1 MENTKAKQIVGDM
14 INFVFVSEGF
24 PMPILFPEIMER
36 LPKYSL
42 KEMVEASEI
51 VKNSEPE
58 IYICDVDGKEK
69 TRRMLN
75 LDDRLIAGIYVLIHY
90 DSLPADDC
98 RPILRDHEKKLY
110 IVH

>member
-1 MENTKAKQIVGDM
+1 MENTKAKQIVVDM

-36 LPKYSL
+36 LQNYSL

-51 VKNSEPE
+51 VK
-58 IYICDVDGKEK
+58 K
-69 TRRMLN
+69 RMLN
-75 LDDRLIAGIYVLIHY
+75 LDDRLIAGIYVLINY

-98 RPILRDHEKKLY
+98 RPILSDHEKKLY